1 MVKDDHSVEVN
12 AFAMDRLNE
21 WFPFFIRVM
30 SKPLPDSAD
39 TTYEG
44 CVTLNIQVIRVRQP
58 AFLCVIEFS
67 INNDLSR
74 LLCKSERYSHH
85 CLLHIFAKFS
95 E

>member
-1 MVKDDHSVEVN
+1 MVKDDHSIEVN

-30 SKPLPDSAD
+30 SKPLPDSTD
-39 TTYEG
+39 PTCEG
-44 CVTLNIQVIRVRQP
+44 CVTLHIQVIRVRQP

-67 INNDLSR
+67 IDDNISR

-85 CLLHIFAKFS
+85 YSLHTFAKFS